1 MVIASSQHGTL
12 RRNELSITDPGIS
25 PRDCFDLSILG
36 SHSRSW
42 SISFLGR
49 KTRVVGHF
57 ASRNLS
63 SSFLQTNIFLFTVFY
78 ASVKSSARRNTKCH
92 LLGNIM
98 PPYLA
103 SSAPF
108 LGLPLSPLA
117 ALLSST
123 DQFLQRP
130 KVERAS
136 PDTSWLLQPN
146 HSKWI
151 TKIFALYAVDSENQ
165 RGTRWLR
172 WRGRSESRGSR
183 PLPSRGKHVPRMNES
198 RIVTSR
204 SAIDYRGNRK
214 GVTLTKGGL
223 TKEMLTR
230 VASVS

>member
-12 RRNELSITDPGIS
+12 RGNELSITDPGIS

-42 SISFLGR
+42 SIRFLGR

-57 ASRNLS
+57 ARRNLS

-108 LGLPLSPLA
+108 LGLPLSLLA

-130 KVERAS
+130 KVESGHQLVVTTKPFQINNQNIRVIRCRFRKSARRSIAS
-136 PDTSWLLQPN
+136 LTWTKRKSGKSTFTVSW
-146 HSKWI
+146 K
-151 TKIFALYAVDSENQ
+151 T
-165 RGTRWLR
+165 
-172 WRGRSESRGSR
+172 
-183 PLPSRGKHVPRMNES
+183 
-198 RIVTSR
+198 R
-204 SAIDYRGNRK
+204 SAYERIAN
-214 GVTLTKGGL
+214 
-223 TKEMLTR
+223 
-230 VASVS
+230 SN